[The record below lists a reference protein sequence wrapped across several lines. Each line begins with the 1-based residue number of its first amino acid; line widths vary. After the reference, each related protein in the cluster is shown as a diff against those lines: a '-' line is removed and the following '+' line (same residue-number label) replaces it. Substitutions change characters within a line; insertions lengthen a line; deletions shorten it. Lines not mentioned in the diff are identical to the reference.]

1 MKTKMRQGTRVTLT
15 MTMNM
20 KMEAGQT
27 RNQAGLQG
35 YRPVAPGGTRAGCG
49 LIFKAGFLFLLT
61 IILAVWPLPLKS
73 QMNNEDYEAKN
84 LRVFLV
90 GPFVPLDELK
100 KQVEFATFVT
110 GQDEANV
117 VVEIKEE
124 LREGQKVLRLIFA
137 GQKELSGKHY
147 QTELSWPEGM
157 PAERQQAEI
166 ARSIKTGLVPLAGR
180 TPAARKLKI
189 RLEEEVK
196 PTAVVD
202 PWNFWVFS
210 LSANSFLNG
219 QKSYSSQSIFGNFSA
234 NRVTP
239 EWKIRLSVSGNFYRN
254 SFEYEDLTYVS
265 RSHGYS
271 FRGLVARSLG
281 QHWSLGAFA
290 TVTSST
296 YQNIKF
302 SSRISPAIEYNIF
315 PYSQSTRRQL
325 RLTYSLD
332 FGPAFYFEETI
343 FDRTRQFL
351 VSENLA
357 ATLEL
362 KQKWGTITT
371 GIEGSHFFHDFSKYR
386 IEFNTDLS
394 VRLFRGFSVNIDGG
408 YARIHDLISIPRAG
422 ASWED
427 VLLMR
432 KQLATSYDY
441 FFSVGVSYS
450 WGSIFSH
457 VVNPRFGS
465 GSGGFSMRIS
475 Y

>member
-1 MKTKMRQGTRVTLT
+1 MTNAETRGNTSRPGSGPAVSGGDWVGPRLIFGAMVPILLSIIIPMLPLTLT
-15 MTMNM
+15 
-20 KMEAGQT
+20 A
-27 RNQAGLQG
+27 
-35 YRPVAPGGTRAGCG
+35 
-49 LIFKAGFLFLLT
+49 
-61 IILAVWPLPLKS
+61 
-73 QMNNEDYEAKN
+73 QMNSEDYEARN
-84 LRVFLV
+84 LRIFLV
-90 GPFVPLDELK
+90 GLVVPIDELK
-100 KQVEFATFVT
+100 RQVEFAEFVSS
-110 GQDEANV
+110 QDEANV
-117 VVEIKEE
+117 LIEIKEE
-124 LREGQKVLRLIFA
+124 FREGQKVLKLVFS
-137 GQKELSGKHY
+137 GQKELAGKYY
-147 QTELSWPEGM
+147 QTELSWPEET
-157 PAERQQAEI
+157 PEEKRQQEMVRA
-166 ARSIKTGLVPLAGR
+166 IKTGLVPLAGR
-180 TPAARKLKI
+180 TPAARKLNS
-189 RLEEEVK
+189 RLEEEVR

-219 QKSYSSQSIFGNFSA
+219 EKSYSYQSIFGNFSA
-234 NRVTP
+234 SRVTP

-254 SFEYEDLTYVS
+254 SFEYEDQTYVS
-265 RSHGYS
+265 KSHGYS

-281 QHWSLGAFA
+281 EHWSVGAFA

-302 SSRISPAIEYNIF
+302 SSRVSPAIEYNIF

-371 GIEGSHFFHDFSKYR
+371 GVEGSHYFHDFSKYR
-386 IEFNTDLS
+386 VEFNTDLS
-394 VRLFRGFSVNIDGG
+394 VRLFRGFSVNAHGG
-408 YARIHDLISIPRAG
+408 YARIHDLVSIPKAG

-432 KQLATSYDY
+432 KQLATSYEY
-441 FFSVGVSYS
+441 YFSVGVSYS

-465 GSGGFSMRIS
+465 GSGGFSMSIS

>member
-1 MKTKMRQGTRVTLT
+1 MEVTTGKMKAAASSRVLL
-15 MTMNM
+15 
-20 KMEAGQT
+20 G
-27 RNQAGLQG
+27 RNQVAARRQAGSAVSLLLLS
-35 YRPVAPGGTRAGCG
+35 V
-49 LIFKAGFLFLLT
+49 IFILLPFPLF
-61 IILAVWPLPLKS
+61 S
-73 QMNNEDYEAKN
+73 QMNGEDYEARSLK
-84 LRVFLV
+84 VFVETLE
-90 GPFVPLDELK
+90 VPLEILK
-100 KQVEFATFVT
+100 QEVSFADFVSS
-110 GQDEANV
+110 QEEANV
-117 VVEIKEE
+117 TVAMTEE
-124 LREGQKVLRLIFA
+124 FREGQRIIKIVFA
-137 GQKELSGKHY
+137 GQKELAGKNY
-147 QTELSWPEGM
+147 QSELSLPEGM
-157 PAERQQAEI
+157 EKEKQQQAI
-166 ARSIKTGLVPLAGR
+166 AQAIKTGLVPLAGR

-189 RLEEEVK
+189 KLEEEVR

-219 QKSYSSQSIFGNFSA
+219 EKSYSYQSFFGNFSA

-239 EWKIRLSVSGNFYRN
+239 DWKIRLSVSGNFYRN
-254 SFEYEDLTYVS
+254 SFEYEDLTYIS
-265 RSHGYS
+265 QSHGYS

-281 QHWSLGAFA
+281 EHWSIGAFA
-290 TVTSST
+290 TLTSST

-302 SSRISPAIEYNIF
+302 ASRISPAIEYNIF
-315 PYSQSTRRQL
+315 PYSQSTKRQL

-332 FGPAFYFEETI
+332 VGPAFYFEETI

-351 VSENLA
+351 VSENLS

-371 GIEGSHFFHDFSKYR
+371 GIEGSHYFHDFSKYR
-386 IEFNTDLS
+386 IELGTDLS
-394 VRLFRGFSVNIDGG
+394 VRLFRGFSVNVHGS
-408 YARIHDLISIPRAG
+408 YSRIHDLISIAKAG

-432 KQLATSYDY
+432 KQLATSYEY
-441 FFSVGVSYS
+441 YFSVGVSYS

-465 GSGGFSMRIS
+465 GSGGFSMSIS

>member
-1 MKTKMRQGTRVTLT
+1 MNSGKHKKIRLAIKRWLLNNRNNLGRLT
-15 MTMNM
+15 SGLLVSGRGRAVFSLLSKVVIPSLLSIIISISPLRLT
-20 KMEAGQT
+20 AQT
-27 RNQAGLQG
+27 H
-35 YRPVAPGGTRAGCG
+35 
-49 LIFKAGFLFLLT
+49 
-61 IILAVWPLPLKS
+61 S
-73 QMNNEDYEAKN
+73 EDYEAKD

-90 GPFVPLDELK
+90 GSAVPIQELK
-100 KQVEFATFVT
+100 QQVEFAQFVSS
-110 GQDEANV
+110 QDEANV
-117 VVEIKEE
+117 LVEIIEE
-124 LREGQKVLRLIFA
+124 LREGQKVLRLKFS
-137 GQKELSGKHY
+137 GQKELAGKYY
-147 QTELSWPEGM
+147 QTELSWPKEIPDEKRHQEM
-157 PAERQQAEI
+157 VQA
-166 ARSIKTGLVPLAGR
+166 IKTGLVPLAGR
-180 TPAARKLKI
+180 TPVARKLKI
-189 RLEEEVK
+189 RLEEEVR

-210 LSANSFLNG
+210 LSLNNFLNG
-219 QKSYSSQSIFGNFSA
+219 EKSFSYQSIFGNFSA

-254 SFEYEDLTYVS
+254 SFEYGDLTYVS
-265 RSHGYS
+265 KSHGYS

-281 QHWSLGAFA
+281 EHWSLGAFA

-302 SSRISPAIEYNIF
+302 SSRVSPAIEYNIF

-332 FGPAFYFEETI
+332 FGPAFYYEETI

-362 KQKWGTITT
+362 KQKWGTIST
-371 GIEGSHFFHDFSKYR
+371 GIEGSHYFHDFSKYR
-386 IEFNTDLS
+386 IEFNTDFS
-394 VRLFRGFSVNIDGG
+394 VRLFRGFSVNAHGS
-408 YARIHDLISIPRAG
+408 YARIHDLISIPKAG

-432 KQLATSYDY
+432 KQLATSYEY
-441 FFSVGVSYS
+441 YFSVGVSYS

>member
-1 MKTKMRQGTRVTLT
+1 MNLEKPKHRRPKIR
-15 MTMNM
+15 MTNA
-20 KMEAGQT
+20 ETGGNT
-27 RNQAGLQG
+27 S
-35 YRPVAPGGTRAGCG
+35 RPGSGPAVSGGDWASPR
-49 LIFKAGFLFLLT
+49 LMFKAMVPILLS
-61 IILAVWPLPLKS
+61 IIMSLSPLPLTA
-73 QMNNEDYEAKN
+73 QMNSEDYEARN
-84 LRVFLV
+84 LRIFLV
-90 GPFVPLDELK
+90 GPVVPIDELRR
-100 KQVEFATFVT
+100 QVEFAEFVSS
-110 GQDEANV
+110 QDEANV
-117 VVEIKEE
+117 LIEIKEE
-124 LREGQKVLRLIFA
+124 FREGQKVLMLVFS
-137 GQKELSGKHY
+137 GQKELAGKYY

-157 PAERQQAEI
+157 PGERQQQELVRA
-166 ARSIKTGLVPLAGR
+166 IKTGLVPLAGR

-189 RLEEEVK
+189 RLEEEVR

-219 QKSYSSQSIFGNFSA
+219 EKSYSYQSIFGNFSA
-234 NRVTP
+234 SRVTP

-254 SFEYEDLTYVS
+254 SFEYEDQTYVS
-265 RSHGYS
+265 KSHGYS

-281 QHWSLGAFA
+281 EHWSVGAFT

-296 YQNIKF
+296 YENIKF
-302 SSRISPAIEYNIF
+302 SSRVSPAIEYNIF

-332 FGPAFYFEETI
+332 LGPAFYFEETI

-371 GIEGSHFFHDFSKYR
+371 GVEGSHYFHDFSKYR
-386 IEFNTDLS
+386 VEFNTDLS
-394 VRLFRGFSVNIDGG
+394 VRLFRGFSVNAYGG
-408 YARIHDLISIPRAG
+408 YARIHDLISIPKAG

-441 FFSVGVSYS
+441 YFSVGVSYS

-465 GSGGFSMRIS
+465 GSGGFSMSIS

>member
-1 MKTKMRQGTRVTLT
+1 MGKKHEMTKDKQTGAGKSQAFSSINQTAGRQP
-15 MTMNM
+15 
-20 KMEAGQT
+20 AG
-27 RNQAGLQG
+27 NLAGLLLLL
-35 YRPVAPGGTRAGCG
+35 
-49 LIFKAGFLFLLT
+49 LIFTLAPFPLF
-61 IILAVWPLPLKS
+61 S
-73 QMNNEDYEAKN
+73 QMNGEDYEARSLK
-84 LRVFLV
+84 VFV
-90 GPFVPLDELK
+90 GTLEVPLEILK
-100 KQVEFATFVT
+100 KQVAFADFVT
-110 GQDEANV
+110 SEEEANV
-117 VVEIKEE
+117 TI
-124 LREGQKVLRLIFA
+124 GIT
-137 GQKELSGKHY
+137 KELSEGKRIFKIAFTGLRELAGKNY
-147 QTELSWPEGM
+147 QTELSLPEEM
-157 PAERQQAEI
+157 EKEKQQQEI
-166 ARSIKTGLVPLAGR
+166 ARAIKIGLVPLAGR

-189 RLEEEVK
+189 KLEEEVR

-219 QKSYSSQSIFGNFSA
+219 EKSYSYQSYFGNFSA

-265 RSHGYS
+265 KSHGYS

-281 QHWSLGAFA
+281 EHWSIGAFA
-290 TVTSST
+290 TLTSST

-315 PYSQSTRRQL
+315 PYSQSTKRQL

-332 FGPAFYFEETI
+332 IGPAFYFEQTI
-343 FDRTRQFL
+343 FDRTRQLL
-351 VSENLA
+351 VSENLS

-371 GIEGSHFFHDFSKYR
+371 GVEGSHYFHDFSKYR
-386 IEFNTDLS
+386 LELNTDLS
-394 VRLFRGFSVNIDGG
+394 VRLFKGFSVNVYGG
-408 YARIHDLISIPRAG
+408 YSRIHNLISIAKAG

-432 KQLATSYDY
+432 KQLATSYEY
-441 FFSVGVSYS
+441 YFSVGVSYS

-465 GSGGFSMRIS
+465 GSGSYSMSIS

>member
-1 MKTKMRQGTRVTLT
+1 MEVTT
-15 MTMNM
+15 GNM
-20 KMEAGQT
+20 KAAAFSRVLLG
-27 RNQAGLQG
+27 RNKVAARRQAGSAVSLLLLS
-35 YRPVAPGGTRAGCG
+35 V
-49 LIFKAGFLFLLT
+49 IFILLPFPLF
-61 IILAVWPLPLKS
+61 S
-73 QMNNEDYEAKN
+73 QMNGEDYEARSLK
-84 LRVFLV
+84 VFV
-90 GPFVPLDELK
+90 GTSEVPLEILK
-100 KQVEFATFVT
+100 QEVSFADFVSS
-110 GQDEANV
+110 QEEANV
-117 VVEIKEE
+117 TVAMTEE
-124 LREGQKVLRLIFA
+124 FREGQRIIKIVFA
-137 GQKELSGKHY
+137 GQKELAGKNY
-147 QTELSWPEGM
+147 QSELSLPEGT
-157 PAERQQAEI
+157 EKEKQQQAI
-166 ARSIKTGLVPLAGR
+166 AQAIKTGLVPLAGR

-189 RLEEEVK
+189 KLEEEVL

-219 QKSYSSQSIFGNFSA
+219 EKSYSYQSFFGNFSA

-239 EWKIRLSVSGNFYRN
+239 DWKIRLSVSGNFYRN
-254 SFEYEDLTYVS
+254 SFEYEDLTYIS
-265 RSHGYS
+265 QSHGYS

-281 QHWSLGAFA
+281 EHWSIGAFA
-290 TVTSST
+290 TLTSST

-315 PYSQSTRRQL
+315 PYSQSTKRQL

-332 FGPAFYFEETI
+332 VGPAFYFEETI

-351 VSENLA
+351 VSENLS

-371 GIEGSHFFHDFSKYR
+371 GIEGSHYFHDFSKYR
-386 IEFNTDLS
+386 IELGTDLS
-394 VRLFRGFSVNIDGG
+394 VRLFRGFSVNVHGS
-408 YARIHDLISIPRAG
+408 YSRIHDLISIAKAG

-432 KQLATSYDY
+432 KQLATSYEY
-441 FFSVGVSYS
+441 YFSVGVSYS

-465 GSGGFSMRIS
+465 GSGGFSMSIS

>member
-1 MKTKMRQGTRVTLT
+1 
-15 MTMNM
+15 
-20 KMEAGQT
+20 E
-27 RNQAGLQG
+27 
-35 YRPVAPGGTRAGCG
+35 
-49 LIFKAGFLFLLT
+49 
-61 IILAVWPLPLKS
+61 
-73 QMNNEDYEAKN
+73 
-84 LRVFLV
+84 
-90 GPFVPLDELK
+90 
-100 KQVEFATFVT
+100 
-110 GQDEANV
+110 DEANV
-117 VVEIKEE
+117 TIGIKEE
-124 LREGQKVLRLIFA
+124 FSPGQRILKIILTGR
-137 GQKELSGKHY
+137 KELAGKNY
-147 QTELSWPEGM
+147 QTELSLPEGM
-157 PAERQQAEI
+157 EKERQEQEI
-166 ARSIKTGLVPLAGR
+166 AKAIKTGLVPLAGR

-189 RLEEEVK
+189 KLEEEVK

-219 QKSYSSQSIFGNFSA
+219 EKSYSYQSFFGNFSA

-239 EWKIRLSVSGNFYRN
+239 DWKIRLSVSGNFYRN
-254 SFEYEDLTYVS
+254 TFEYEDLTYIS
-265 RSHGYS
+265 KSHGYS

-281 QHWSLGAFA
+281 EHWSVGAFA
-290 TVTSST
+290 TLTSST

-315 PYSQSTRRQL
+315 PYSQSTKRQL
-325 RLTYSLD
+325 RLTYSLEV
-332 FGPAFYFEETI
+332 GPAFYFEETI
-343 FDRTRQFL
+343 FDRIRQFL
-351 VSENLA
+351 LSENLS

-371 GIEGSHFFHDFSKYR
+371 GVEASHFFHDFSKYR
-386 IEFNTDLS
+386 IELNTDLS
-394 VRLFRGFSVNIDGG
+394 VRLFRGFSVNVYGG
-408 YARIHDLISIPRAG
+408 YSRIHDLISIAKAG

-441 FFSVGVSYS
+441 YFSVGVSYS

-465 GSGGFSMRIS
+465 GSGGFSMSIS